1 MLSQTSRSSAR
12 PAERPILA
20 PAWLI
25 AVLASLVGG
34 ALVLLYPRQD
44 LERRLAASVDSA
56 DVALSVSYL
65 HNLLRSDPGN
75 TRLRVLMAHQQM
87 ILGELP
93 EARTTLQPLLQSAD
107 PQVQREVLWARWE
120 LTQAEYWGITEDD
133 EEPRKAKR
141 EELRALLQELVKH
154 EWSTQ
159 RQVQLDSWISHFQP
173 PSTAAA
179 TAAAISAQTHR
190 QMAEQERDPAKAALL
205 YEQAAREALGVSDY
219 ATCAQLFILARR
231 VTPDPVRAKAY
242 FHAAL
247 DALQSGNRPA
257 DALALG
263 EREIGP
269 LMDDTQTL
277 VRMVQLARAA
287 ARPDVA
293 DRYMRKLLRV
303 ALAQPPDS
311 AAPATALADAPQGWV
326 LRPVV
331 LRLVTAPTPAA
342 TYDDG
347 ARWLQPPGLQVTHT
361 EGWRTIAT
369 ANAGV
374 APATAQPTPARPAA
388 PPTLVPGLPFDEKIY
403 SLAYQVFLENR
414 KPDDAWA
421 IARAAVQQRPGDI
434 AWRERLARVSEWTER
449 PGVALEHW
457 LVIAQKTQRDDAW
470 QAVLRIAPG
479 QFDDQALVLA
489 LRYSLRGNPSDRE
502 LIEDLIEAYE
512 RLGEPQAA
520 MAYLQEHGQGIA
532 AREQM
537 ALLAERMGEPQ
548 TALAFWRE
556 VLATPENVT
565 PERAMHAAVLALVL
579 RQPDQGLAWL
589 EAARDKG
596 IAPAITTEFWR
607 MTGQLAESRQR
618 QELAIEAYRKLAAAP
633 DAGAEDFEA
642 LVRLLAE
649 DNPLEAARI
658 NELAWRRLGTSGYL
672 VSALTFHVSRSRW
685 ADVGLLL
692 REAAKPVDRPIP
704 RSTIPLMQMPEFLRL
719 AGTYYQNTGDMA
731 KARAYFEAGLR
742 AAPDSAD
749 MRSALLWLFIDSND
763 AVALRKLLGTN
774 EPAWSAD
781 AALHDSLASAYQAL
795 SLPQTALDR
804 YLTPRIKAHEGNFL
818 WLMNYADALDQNQQ
832 FDQAW
837 RLRRHL
843 LAQQWQQVRA
853 RHSAGTS
860 QAVAQARRSWLNEQ
874 GLDQT
879 RRVAR
884 TRLVLSQGQ
893 GDPAMSVLREL
904 LRLDRDAE
912 GSLSNAAAEA
922 AIGWLQDAGEYT
934 AERGFLW
941 HQYARSQSL
950 RSNRP
955 LWADITV
962 ALAEDDKAS
971 SGQLLETFDERLP
984 RYDRVNAAR
993 AVDDMRLAQTAAFE
1007 GLEHQNDDQP
1017 LHLQL
1022 TESLLAFSDHASG
1035 TIRHRRLGG
1044 LREHEL
1050 GDAVHIAI
1058 NPRLSLDLEHGRIL
1072 RRSTSPEAIVDAPNE
1087 TAMQAR
1093 LSWRQPGSETKLTA
1107 GRRRSFDT
1115 YTPVELE
1122 HEQRIDNR
1130 LLLRMSLGLDLPS
1143 QESLALRVAGMKD
1156 RASVALRYQPTRQD
1170 SIIVTLWGERYQLQ
1184 TGGLLGKGRH
1194 SSLYYTH
1201 SYRQD
1206 APQLDFSAFWSHH
1219 AFRRSDLTLLSE
1231 RDEGYRRFL
1240 PPAADGPG
1248 PDYFLPHGF
1257 SYYGLQ
1263 IATNM
1268 RQEQEYTRKLR
1279 PFAAVSLTRHSQYGT
1294 GYGLRL
1300 GVAGNV
1306 LGPDHLTMSWG
1317 LEKSGLRT
1325 DGPSREV
1332 QISYRL
1338 HF

>member
-25 AVLASLVGG
+25 ALLASLVGG
-34 ALVLLYPRQD
+34 GLVLLYPRQD
-44 LERRLAASVDSA
+44 LERRLATSMDSA

-93 EARTTLQPLLQSAD
+93 KARATLQPLLQSPD
-107 PQVQREVLWARWE
+107 PQVQREVLWTRWE
-120 LTQAEYWGITEDD
+120 LTQAEYWSIKED
-133 EEPRKAKR
+133 EEDARLEKR
-141 EELRALLQELVKH
+141 EELRALLQELVRH
-154 EWSTQ
+154 EWSAE
-159 RQVQLDSWISHFQP
+159 RQVQLASWTSHFNP
-173 PSTAAA
+173 PSSAVAAA
-179 TAAAISAQTHR
+179 AAQSAQTYRH
-190 QMAEQERDPAKAALL
+190 QAEQESDPAKAALL

-219 ATCAQLFILARR
+219 AACAQLYVLARR
-231 VTPDPVRAKAY
+231 STPDPARAKAY
-242 FHAAL
+242 FLAAL

-269 LMDDTQTL
+269 LADDPQTL

-293 DRYMRKLLRV
+293 DRYVRKLLRIALAVPPASDAPAGALAAAAQGWALRGV
-303 ALAQPPDS
+303 ALS
-311 AAPATALADAPQGWV
+311 V
-326 LRPVV
+326 
-331 LRLVTAPTPAA
+331 PAA
-342 TYDDG
+342 AALPAGTYDDG
-347 ARWLQPPGLQVTHT
+347 AHWLRPPVLPQAT
-361 EGWRTIAT
+361 ESGNWHARAT
-369 ANAGV
+369 AGTGSPV
-374 APATAQPTPARPAA
+374 
-388 PPTLVPGLPFDEKIY
+388 LVPGLPFDDKIY

-414 KPDDAWA
+414 KPEDAWA
-421 IARAAVQQRPGDI
+421 IARAAVQSRPGDI

-449 PGVALEHW
+449 PGVALENW

-489 LRYSLRGNPSDRE
+489 LRYALRRNPSDAE
-502 LIEDLIEAYE
+502 LVQDLIEAYE

-520 MAYLQEHGQGIA
+520 IAYLKEHGKGIA

-537 ALLAERMGEPQ
+537 ALLAERMGEPE

-556 VLATPENVT
+556 VLATPDAVT

-579 RQPDQGLAWL
+579 RQPEQGLAWL
-589 EAARDKG
+589 EAARNKG
-596 IAPAITTEFWR
+596 IAPALATDFWR

-618 QELAIEAYRKLAAAP
+618 QELAIEAYRKLASAP
-633 DAGAEDFEA
+633 DASAEDFDA
-642 LVRLLAE
+642 LVRLLSE
-649 DNPLEAARI
+649 DHPLEAARV
-658 NELAWRRLGTSGYL
+658 NEMAWRRLGTPGYL

-685 ADVGLLL
+685 ADAGLLL
-692 REAAKPVDRPIP
+692 RESAAAGARPVPA
-704 RSTIPLMQMPEFLRL
+704 SATPLLQMPEFLRL
-719 AGTYYQNTGDMA
+719 AGTYHQNTGDIA

-763 AVALRKLLGTN
+763 AVAVRQLLGTY
-774 EPAWSAD
+774 EPAWGKDPS
-781 AALHDSLASAYQAL
+781 LHDALAAAYQAL

-843 LAQQWQQVRA
+843 LAEQWRQARA
-853 RHSAGTS
+853 RHGDGATPQAG
-860 QAVAQARRSWLNEQ
+860 AQARRSWLTEQ

-884 TRLVLSQGQ
+884 TRLILSQGP
-893 GDPAMSVLREL
+893 GDPAIGVLREL

-912 GSLSNAAAEA
+912 NSLSNAAAET
-922 AIGWLQDAGEYT
+922 AIGWLQDAGEYS

-955 LWADITV
+955 LWADITL
-962 ALAEDDKAS
+962 ALAEDDKAAT
-971 SGQLLETFDERLP
+971 GQLLEAFDERLP

-993 AVDDMRLAQTAAFE
+993 AVDDLRLAQTAAFD
-1007 GLEHQNDDQP
+1007 GLTHQNDDQP

-1022 TESLLAFSDHASG
+1022 TESLLAFSDQANG
-1035 TIRHRRLGG
+1035 AVRHRRLGG
-1044 LREHEL
+1044 LREHEVHD
-1050 GDAVHIAI
+1050 GVHIAI
-1058 NPRLSLDLEHGRIL
+1058 DPRLSLDLEHTRTL
-1072 RRSTSPEAIVDAPNE
+1072 RRSTNPETIVNAPHE

-1093 LSWRQPGSETKLTA
+1093 LTWRRPGSETKLTA

-1122 HEQRIDNR
+1122 HDQRIDNR
-1130 LLLRMSLGLDLPS
+1130 LSLRMSLGLDLPS

-1156 RASVALRYQPTRQD
+1156 RASVAVRYQATRRD
-1170 SIIVTLWGERYQLQ
+1170 SFVITLWGERYQLQ
-1184 TGGLLGKGRH
+1184 TGGMLGNGRH

-1206 APQLDFSAFWSHH
+1206 APQLDFSLFWSHH
-1219 AFRRSDLTLLSE
+1219 AFRRGDLTLLSA

-1240 PPAADGPG
+1240 PAAADGPG
-1248 PDYFLPHGF
+1248 PDYFLPNGF

-1263 IATNM
+1263 ISTNM
-1268 RQEQEYTRKLR
+1268 LQEQEYTRKLR
-1279 PFAAVSLTRHSQYGT
+1279 PFAAVSRTWHSQYGA

-1306 LGPDHLTMSWG
+1306 LGPDHLVMSWS

-1325 DGPSREV
+1325 EGPSREM